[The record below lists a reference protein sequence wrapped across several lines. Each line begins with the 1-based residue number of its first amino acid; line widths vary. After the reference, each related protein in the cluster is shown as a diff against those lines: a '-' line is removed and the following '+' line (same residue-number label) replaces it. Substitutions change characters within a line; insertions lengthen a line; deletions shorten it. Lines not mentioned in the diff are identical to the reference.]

1 MINCCV
7 DCALRNYDC
16 RSHCEEYLRQ
26 RAEHE
31 AEKDVI
37 RDIRKK
43 NDAMYCYS
51 RDSKRRTE
59 RRANRK
65 RWR

>member
-16 RSHCEEYLRQ
+16 HSHCEEYLRQ

-59 RRANRK
+59 KRANRK

>member
-1 MINCCV
+1 MTRKEILEA
-7 DCALRNYDC
+7 ALQ
-16 RSHCEEYLRQ
+16 Q

-51 RDSKRRTE
+51 HDSKRRTE
-59 RRANRK
+59 KRSNRK